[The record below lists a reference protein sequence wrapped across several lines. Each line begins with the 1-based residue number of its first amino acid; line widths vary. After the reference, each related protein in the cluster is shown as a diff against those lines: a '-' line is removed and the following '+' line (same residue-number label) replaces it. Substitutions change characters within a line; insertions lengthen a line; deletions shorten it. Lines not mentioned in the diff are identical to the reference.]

1 MRVNSSS
8 LIPGTVRRVLWMARD
23 EKPRAP
29 YSWRE
34 KLRWWPRGF
43 LAESAALY
51 DLDRNDVANY
61 VNDYERKHR
70 FRTINPV
77 PALFDHKLLM
87 RIALLQQGFKQAE
100 TVAVIGRDATQLFP
114 LTPQARAVSGDEL
127 ERWLL
132 DDGGPFVIKPESAT
146 QGRGVALIERVN
158 GALVERRGLNA
169 KPFRLRKYSDV
180 TMIERVLVQGEFWQR
195 LNATSANSIR
205 VVTMWTPGESAPFIG
220 MAVQRVGTVATAPT
234 DNFTGGGVCAVV
246 DLETGRLGVARRR
259 PQGGAG
265 QIVSY
270 ARHPDTGMPIEGERL
285 PGWDA
290 VCATVLR
297 ATQSI
302 PFIRYSGW
310 DVLVDDTGTPVII
323 EANNNTGVDLFQVH
337 YGVLRDA
344 RVRRFYEACNV
355 L

>member
-1 MRVNSSS
+1 
-8 LIPGTVRRVLWMARD
+8 
-23 EKPRAP
+23 
-29 YSWRE
+29 
-34 KLRWWPRGF
+34 
-43 LAESAALY
+43 
-51 DLDRNDVANY
+51 LDRNDVANY

-100 TVAVIGRDATQLFP
+100 TIAVIGRDATQLFP
-114 LTPQARAVSGDEL
+114 LTPQARTVSGGEL

-132 DDGGPFVIKPESAT
+132 EDGGPFVIKPESAT

-234 DNFTGGGVCAVV
+234 DNFTGGG
-246 DLETGRLGVARRR
+246 LRGAR
-259 PQGGAG
+259 
-265 QIVSY
+265 
-270 ARHPDTGMPIEGERL
+270 ARSCPTR
-285 PGWDA
+285 
-290 VCATVLR
+290 
-297 ATQSI
+297 
-302 PFIRYSGW
+302 
-310 DVLVDDTGTPVII
+310 GTPTR
-323 EANNNTGVDLFQVH
+323 EC
-337 YGVLRDA
+337 R
-344 RVRRFYEACNV
+344 
-355 L
+355 